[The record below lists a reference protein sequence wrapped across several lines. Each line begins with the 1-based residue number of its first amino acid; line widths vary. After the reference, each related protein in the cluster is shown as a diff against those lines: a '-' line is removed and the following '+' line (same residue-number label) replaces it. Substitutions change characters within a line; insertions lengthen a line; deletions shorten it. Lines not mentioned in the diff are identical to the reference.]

1 MLVTY
6 IYDGSFQGLLTC
18 IYEYYYSDKKAQDI
32 KSERNYEK
40 TLLSEEIFIKSSEEK
55 SLKVE
60 KAIENKIS
68 KEVLKDIY
76 TVFLSE
82 EAGFEMLILEYV
94 KLGFKIGVKLRH
106 YLHNPVVL
114 EVSKC
119 VKRVINEVHRLCGF
133 VRFTS
138 LPGEIYYASIE
149 PDHNILTLLAPHFSA
164 RFSNQK
170 WIIHDLKREL
180 AILQEDGQ
188 WVLTVMERGYGERLA
203 AANSGVYEDLW
214 KSYYKTISIE
224 ERENPKLRRQMMPQ
238 RYWKHMTEFR
248 D

>member
-32 KSERNYEK
+32 KSEKNYEK
-40 TLLSEEIFIKSSEEK
+40 TLLTEEVYIETSEEK

-60 KAIENKIS
+60 KAIENKIG
-68 KEVLKDIY
+68 KEALNNIF

-82 EAGFEMLILEYV
+82 ESGFEVLILEYI
-94 KLGFKIGVKLRH
+94 KLGFKIGQKIQH
-106 YLHNPVVL
+106 HLHNPIVL
-114 EVSKC
+114 QVSKK
-119 VKRVINEVHRLCGF
+119 VKRVNNEVHRLCGF
-133 VRFTS
+133 VRFSCLT
-138 LPGEIYYASIE
+138 GEIYYASIE
-149 PDHNILTLLAPHFSA
+149 PDHNILTLLVPHFAA

-180 AILQEDGQ
+180 AVLHDSGQ
-188 WVLTVMERGYGERLA
+188 WLLTSMKKSYGESLEY
-203 AANSGVYEDLW
+203 ANSGFYENLW
-214 KSYYKTISIE
+214 KNYYKTIAIE
-224 ERENPKLRRQMMPQ
+224 ERKNDRLRLQMMPK